1 MKLIAFGSRAARS
14 VADIDVE
21 LAAALQSS
29 GFEGVGLRA
38 TVRPLV
44 APSPSLDE
52 ETAHFFEVGGPVL
65 SSPAPD
71 CVLTVQA
78 TGARGCED
86 ALRDKVGELLATS
99 AVYSVDESVV
109 VAGEADG
116 VCRVGLVERNAS
128 MTRARFWEYWNSR
141 HAPLVLQHGPLFS
154 RYVTN
159 LVLDEGCTVDGIV
172 EQWFPDEQTMR
183 EHDRRNA
190 KEKPAI
196 ASDIPR
202 FIRRTQQFLVPNQ

>member
-14 VADIDVE
+14 IADVDVE
-21 LAAALQSS
+21 VAGALQSA
-29 GFEGVGLRA
+29 GFERLGLRG

-44 APSPSLDE
+44 APSPGVDE
-52 ETAHFFEVGGPVL
+52 ETAYFFELGGPVL
-65 SSPAPD
+65 SGRPPD

-78 TGARGCED
+78 TDARGRED
-86 ALRDKVGELLATS
+86 GLRDKVGELLLDS
-99 AVYSVDESVV
+99 AVYSVEESVV

-172 EQWFPDEQTMR
+172 EQWFPDEHTMR

-202 FIRRTQQFLVPNQ
+202 FIRRTQQFVVPSQ